1 MKPPRYAAP
10 VRTKAQK
17 RLAAFM
23 LATLTDETPVSEDA
37 FAAKV
42 EKLAGGR

>member
-1 MKPPRYAAP
+1 MKPRHTAP
-10 VRTKAQK
+10 PKMTRAQNAMA
-17 RLAAFM
+17 RFIRE
-23 LATLTDETPVSEDA
+23 TLTDETPVSEDA